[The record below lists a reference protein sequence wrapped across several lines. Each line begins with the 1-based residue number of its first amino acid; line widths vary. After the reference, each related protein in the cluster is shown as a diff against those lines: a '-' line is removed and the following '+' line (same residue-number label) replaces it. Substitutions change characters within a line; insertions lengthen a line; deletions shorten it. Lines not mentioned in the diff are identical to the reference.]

1 MLKSMLLAAAVI
13 AAGTTVASAQGY
25 SRADAFQRRAE
36 ADGRITKDEWRII
49 QQLRAQEANRG
60 RRYRDEGYRDYGY
73 GGYSRADAFER
84 RAASDG
90 RITKDEW
97 RIIRQLRAQEGY

>member
-13 AAGTTVASAQGY
+13 AAGTTVASARDRYDRDYEYRGY
-25 SRADAFQRRAE
+25 SRAEAF
-36 ADGRITKDEWRII
+36 
-49 QQLRAQEANRG
+49 
-60 RRYRDEGYRDYGY
+60 Y
-73 GGYSRADAFER
+73 R

-97 RIIRQLRAQEGY
+97 RIINHLRAQEAQRGRHYRRSRDW

>member
-1 MLKSMLLAAAVI
+1 MLRSVLLAAAVI
-13 AAGTTVASAQGY
+13 AACTAGASAQGY

-36 ADGRITKDEWRII
+36 ADGRVTKDEWRII
-49 QQLRAQEANRG
+49 QQLRAQEARRG
-60 RRYRDEGYRDYGY
+60 RRYSDYGYRDYGY
-73 GGYSRADAFER
+73 GGYSRADAFQR
-84 RAASDG
+84 RAAADG

>member
-1 MLKSMLLAAAVI
+1 MLKSMLIAAAVI
-13 AAGTTVASAQGY
+13 AAGTAGASAQGY

-36 ADGRITKDEWRII
+36 SDGRVTKDEWRII
-49 QQLRAQEANRG
+49 QQLRAQESRRG
-60 RRYRDEGYRDYGY
+60 RRYSDSGYRDYGY
-73 GGYSRADAFER
+73 GYSRADAFQR
-84 RAASDG
+84 RAAADG

>member
-1 MLKSMLLAAAVI
+1 MFKSMLLAVAVI
-13 AAGTTVASAQGY
+13 AAGTAVASARDY
-25 SRADAFQRRAE
+25 SRADAYQRLA
-36 ADGRITKDEWRII
+36 ASDGRITKDEWRII
-49 QQLRAQEANRG
+49 HQLRAQEAYRG
-60 RRYRDEGYRDYGY
+60 GQFRERAYGYR
-73 GGYSRADAFER
+73 GYSRADAYQR